1 MSSKIERLR
10 DRAAASSVVLGLLVT
25 LLLSTGGACGSPP
38 PAVPVPEHPTW
49 ADVGPILRKE
59 CNSCHGGTASTTGSA
74 LGIVY
79 RFDFYDLTA
88 ALCGDAATAVSP
100 ARFAAASSSQ
110 IAFDITSDSASVR
123 PTMPP
128 LPAPWLADW
137 EWQILLRWS
146 RDPQKGTLPPD
157 NRPPTIQ
164 VTSADRTV
172 KDVFTLSVDVD
183 DPDQDSVVGILRIGD
198 VTLRIDRP
206 GPFSAVIDAS
216 QWPEGSAPMTAVLCD
231 GWQRA
236 LYDEATL
243 GTFIVAR

>member
-1 MSSKIERLR
+1 MRSKIVR
-10 DRAAASSVVLGLLVT
+10 RAGHPGAPSVRKGLLAM
-25 LLLSTGGACGSPP
+25 LLVAVSGACGSPP

-59 CNSCHGGTASTTGSA
+59 CNSCHGGTAPTTGSA

-88 ALCGDAATAVSP
+88 AACGDAATAVSP
-100 ARFAAASSSQ
+100 ARFAAAASSQ

-123 PTMPP
+123 PAMPP

-137 EWQILLRWS
+137 EWQTLLRWS
-146 RDPQKGTLPPD
+146 RDPQKGTVPPD
-157 NRPPTIQ
+157 NRPPTIR

-172 KDVFTLSVDVD
+172 RNVFTLSVDVD
-183 DPDQDSVVGILRIGD
+183 DPDQDSVVGILTLGD

-206 GPFSAVIDAS
+206 GSFSAVIDAS

-243 GTFIVAR
+243 GAFVVAR